1 MRSDHRVGD
10 HDEEDSDPGQ
20 QGDHADRGAAMLGG
34 RLLDYQRGH
43 HARHEHLEAD
53 REQLEERE
61 DCNRGRETTDK
72 VRERRSGD
80 ADGDQ
85 TLAAE
90 PVRESRKGQCAQRSE
105 REHGSQLRERE
116 CVGVELDRHRR
127 HGDDEHRA
135 FERFELEAGQ
145 AFGLL
150 GPNGAGK
157 TSVVKMI
164 AGLLRPDSGSISL
177 FGSNPGNPAARAEL
191 GFAPEDPDFPK
202 FLRAPEVL
210 DYFASLLGLDDAER
224 KRRIPETL
232 EFAGL
237 EAERRQV
244 RQFSKGMKQRL
255 GIAQAILG
263 RPKLLIL
270 DEPTADLDPIGRR
283 DVRALIE
290 RLKQSGVAIL
300 LNSHLLS
307 EVERVCDNVAIL
319 ARGRVL
325 KEGTMSEVVPEGS
338 NLEEVFVQLVEANQ
352 PQRDHMPSFIS
363 ERQ

>member
-1 MRSDHRVGD
+1 MATVVSVQNLRKRYRRR
-10 HDEEDSDPGQ
+10 DPW
-20 QGDHADRGAAMLGG
+20 A
-34 RLLDYQRGH
+34 
-43 HARHEHLEAD
+43 
-53 REQLEERE
+53 
-61 DCNRGRETTDK
+61 
-72 VRERRSGD
+72 V
-80 ADGDQ
+80 DGV
-85 TLAAE
+85 T
-90 PVRESRKGQCAQRSE
+90 
-105 REHGSQLRERE
+105 
-116 CVGVELDRHRR
+116 
-127 HGDDEHRA
+127 
-135 FERFELEAGQ
+135 FELEAGQ

-164 AGLLRPDSGSISL
+164 AGLLRPDGGSISL
-177 FGSNPGNPAARAEL
+177 FGSDPGNPAARAEL

-210 DYFASLLGLDDAER
+210 DYFASLLGLDDEER

-232 EFAGL
+232 AFAGL
-237 EAERRQV
+237 DRERRQV
-244 RQFSKGMKQRL
+244 RQYSKGMKQRL

-270 DEPTADLDPIGRR
+270 DEPTADLDPLGRR

-290 RLKQSGVAIL
+290 RLKESGVAIL

-325 KEGTMSEVVPEGS
+325 KEGTMSDVVPEGS
-338 NLEEVFVQLVEANQ
+338 TLEEVFVQLIEANQ
-352 PQRDHMPSFIS
+352 PQHDHLPSFIS

>member
-1 MRSDHRVGD
+1 MAAVVSVQNLRKRYRRR
-10 HDEEDSDPGQ
+10 DPW
-20 QGDHADRGAAMLGG
+20 A
-34 RLLDYQRGH
+34 
-43 HARHEHLEAD
+43 
-53 REQLEERE
+53 
-61 DCNRGRETTDK
+61 
-72 VRERRSGD
+72 V
-80 ADGDQ
+80 DGV
-85 TLAAE
+85 T
-90 PVRESRKGQCAQRSE
+90 
-105 REHGSQLRERE
+105 
-116 CVGVELDRHRR
+116 
-127 HGDDEHRA
+127 
-135 FERFELEAGQ
+135 FELEGGQ

-157 TSVVKMI
+157 STVVKMI

-177 FGSNPGNPAARAEL
+177 FGSDPGNSSARAEL

-210 DYFASLLGLDDAER
+210 DYFASLLGLDDDER

-232 EFAGL
+232 AFAGL
-237 EAERRQV
+237 ESERRQV

-290 RLKQSGVAIL
+290 RLKESGVAIL

-325 KEGTMSEVVPEGS
+325 KEGTMADVVPEGS
-338 NLEEVFVQLVEANQ
+338 NLEDVFVQLIEPNQ
-352 PQRDHMPSFIS
+352 PERDHLPSFIS
-363 ERQ
+363 ERP